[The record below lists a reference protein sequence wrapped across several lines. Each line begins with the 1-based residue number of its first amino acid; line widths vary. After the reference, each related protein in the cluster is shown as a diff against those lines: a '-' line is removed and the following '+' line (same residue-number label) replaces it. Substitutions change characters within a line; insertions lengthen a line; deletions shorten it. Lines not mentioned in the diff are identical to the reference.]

1 MQIVIPCYVRPRT
14 ARNGN
19 AYNAYYTQF
28 NDEGQVKNLP
38 LRFTRDVKNTPD
50 ENCNI
55 VVNEDDA
62 SIGFDSRG
70 RECVWVRAIVKETAM
85 KRQGK
90 KLSTMFVAYDD
101 DGENP
106 FEGK

>member
-1 MQIVIPCYVRPRT
+1 MNIIIPCYVRLRT

-38 LRFTRDVKNTPD
+38 MRFTRDVKNTPN

-55 VVNEDDA
+55 VVIEDDA

-70 RECVWVRAIVKETAM
+70 RECVWVRAIVKTCAM
-85 KRQGK
+85 ERHGK
-90 KLSTMFVAYDD
+90 KLSTMFATYDE

-106 FEGK
+106 FDGK

>member
-19 AYNAYYTQF
+19 AYNAYYTQYI
-28 NDEGQVKNLP
+28 DEGQAKNLP

-50 ENCNI
+50 ANCNI

-70 RECVWVRAIVKETAM
+70 RECVWVRAIVKTQPM
-85 KRQGK
+85 QRQGK
-90 KLSTMFVAYDD
+90 TASKLFAVYDD
-101 DGENP
+101 TGDDP
-106 FEGK
+106 FADK